1 MGRMVRKNYLLPA
14 EIASKLKRIVRSGR
28 YGNESDIVRRSLQQ
42 VIESELKDAKQTLT
56 ELDNLARQTA
66 KYLPKELTAGQLVHE
81 AHVEE

>member
-28 YGNESDIVRRSLQQ
+28 YGNESEIVRRSLQR
-42 VIESELKDAKQTLT
+42 VIELELKDAKQTAS
-56 ELDNLARQTA
+56 ELDRLARQTA
-66 KYLPKELTAGQLVHE
+66 KYLPKELTAGQLVHQ